1 MNVNRPAIRP
11 ARATVAP
18 TSFAVPHG
26 SWDTHAHVFGAPEFF
41 PQSPTRRYDAPTQDV
56 DRYLAV
62 LDALGI
68 AYGVL
73 VQPSVYGRDN
83 SCLLHALDHAP
94 TRLVGVVDIDV
105 HDETLGTLES
115 MSRRGVVGLR
125 VQWGHGRDTAELV
138 GIAARLAH
146 VGWHLDLRVE
156 SIDEITV
163 LAEVLAH
170 LPVPVMIESMGSPR
184 AGESTSSRGFTALL
198 ELLTGPDRYVK
209 LSHAYQIDPDG
220 PPYVASAPFARTLVR
235 HSPDRLVWG
244 SDWPHPMRPDE
255 ELPDDGALLDLVVD
269 WAGDLSTATKIL
281 HINPTNFYRP
291 LDQRPLDNPTEGVH
305 S

>member
-1 MNVNRPAIRP
+1 MNVNRPVIRP

-18 TSFAVPHG
+18 TSFAVPDR
-26 SWDTHAHVFGAPEFF
+26 SWDTHAHVFGPPESF
-41 PQSPTRRYDAPTQDV
+41 PQSPDRRYDAPTQDV

-68 AYGVL
+68 EYGVL

-94 TRLVGVVDIDV
+94 ARLVGVVDIDV
-105 HDETLGTLES
+105 HGETPGTLES
-115 MSRRGVVGLR
+115 MSRRGVIGLR
-125 VQWGHGRDTAELV
+125 VVWSHGRDPAELV
-138 GIAARLAH
+138 DTAARLAH
-146 VGWHLDLRVE
+146 LGWHLDLRVE
-156 SIDEITV
+156 GIDEIAV
-163 LAEVLAH
+163 LAEVLTH

-209 LSHAYQIDPDG
+209 LSHPYQIDPDG
-220 PPYVASAPFARTLVR
+220 PPYAASAPYARALVR
-235 HSPDRLVWG
+235 HCPDRVVWG

-255 ELPDDGALLDLVVD
+255 ELPDDGALLDLVAD
-269 WAGDLSTATKIL
+269 WAGDMSAVTKIL
-281 HINPTNFYRP
+281 HTNPTNFYRP
-291 LDQRPLDNPTEGVH
+291 LDQRPLDNPREGAH